1 MDKMFC
7 FQCEQTAFGT
17 GCTERGVCGKQPDCA
32 GLQDLL
38 LGLLKEAAAK
48 GADPALLADGLFT
61 TVTNVNFDPEKVAE
75 AARRVAAAIPR
86 KLPPDMAGLEKLA
99 GKYAF
104 PPRREKLGEEVAD
117 SQELLLYG
125 LKGMS
130 AYLHHAR
137 RLGRTD
143 AACDAF
149 LVRALSAL
157 AKPDTPKDELISLA
171 L

>member
-1 MDKMFC
+1 M
-7 FQCEQTAFGT
+7 AGS
-17 GCTERGVCGKQPDCA
+17 QPA
-32 GLQDLL
+32 GS
-38 LGLLKEAAAK
+38 
-48 GADPALLADGLFT
+48 
-61 TVTNVNFDPEKVAE
+61 
-75 AARRVAAAIPR
+75 PR
-86 KLPPDMAGLEKLA
+86 HPRELPPDMAGLEKLA

-157 AKPDTPKDELISLA
+157 AKPGHAEGRTDLPRA
-171 L
+171 